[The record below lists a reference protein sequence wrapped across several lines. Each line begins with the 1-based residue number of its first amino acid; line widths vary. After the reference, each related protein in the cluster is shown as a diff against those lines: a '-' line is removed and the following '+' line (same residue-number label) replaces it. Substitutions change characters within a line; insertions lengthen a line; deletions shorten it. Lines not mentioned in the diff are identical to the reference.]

1 MKVLR
6 LFSLIILLIFLSAE
20 GEKPKKI
27 KEEIILYNLV
37 NGLHLEKEQIESLLT
52 CAKEV
57 NEYRE
62 SLNQKLK
69 ELEKEEEKVLLSLKE
84 EAKKEVPHL
93 SKSVVRKFR
102 EIKFEKAQLYKEF
115 RSFLEKKVE
124 EVKNILNET
133 QLYLLENFKPC
144 VIPPRKGLRIGESS
158 DKSLHFLERIRRLP
172 SSIYEIRKD
181 EIIQRFIERYKL
193 LHPKAEEEKIEK
205 MKNELEKIMEE
216 ARVLSD
222 VEFSLKKSSFFE
234 RIKKMKQTDKKIKI
248 EEKISRLLLNPSII
262 PVLEDIYSQRRK

>member
-93 SKSVVRKFR
+93 SKSVVRKFHK
-102 EIKFEKAQLYKEF
+102 IKFEKAQLYKEF

-216 ARVLSD
+216 ARALSD